1 VVVDDTPYLVDFG
14 PGVVRRAAAAAENG
28 IEGLAVNRLETA
40 FVTHLHSD
48 HTVGYPDLIFTPWV
62 MGRSRLRVYG
72 PKGIAA
78 MTEHVLAAWKTD
90 IDIRTSGE
98 GARQRVNVETHEIEA
113 GLVYQDANV
122 TVTAFPARHGDVP
135 NAFGYTIKTPDRRT

>member
-1 VVVDDTPYLVDFG
+1 
-14 PGVVRRAAAAAENG
+14 
-28 IEGLAVNRLETA
+28 
-40 FVTHLHSD
+40 
-48 HTVGYPDLIFTPWV
+48 
-62 MGRSRLRVYG
+62 MYG

-122 TVTAFPARHGDVP
+122 TVMPSLLDTAMC
-135 NAFGYTIKTPDRRT
+135 RTHLATR